1 MQVES
6 WTVIFTNHIYVC
18 TRVRIRSTVKK
29 AFPFFNGFYT
39 AMFGNSE
46 ADEAPPDSTVRY
58 CTTRYHNEIAH
69 GENTVI
75 ENNIDNAD
83 EEK

>member
-1 MQVES
+1 MDGDFHKS
-6 WTVIFTNHIYVC
+6 YLRMYKGTY
-18 TRVRIRSTVKK
+18 IRSTVKK